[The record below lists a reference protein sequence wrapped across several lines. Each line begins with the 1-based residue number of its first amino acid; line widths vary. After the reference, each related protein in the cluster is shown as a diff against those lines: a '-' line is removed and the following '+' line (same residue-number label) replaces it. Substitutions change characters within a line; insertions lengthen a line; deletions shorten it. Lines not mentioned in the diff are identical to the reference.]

1 MLNKSLGNKLKREGI
16 LLLLE
21 RERNEKR
28 KSSYGL
34 KQISLAKDKNKAF

>member
-16 LLLLE
+16 LLMRAKELY
-21 RERNEKR
+21 EKR

-34 KQISLAKDKNKAF
+34 KQTSLAKDKSKAF